1 MSKKILVID
10 GNPNPTSFGASLA
23 ESYVAGAQKRGA
35 EIKRLDVRSL
45 RFDPNLPQGYDSLPE
60 LEPDLQAAIDSMLW
74 CEHMVWIHPIW
85 WQGMP
90 ALMKGFIDRTFL
102 PGITFKYVK
111 GPIPQKL
118 LAGKTGHIIATADTP
133 GWYQWLVNGNASL
146 KQLKRGT
153 LQFCGVTPVRSTY
166 IAPLRKS
173 SLEFR
178 ERWLERV
185 AEFGEQFV

>member
-10 GNPNPTSFGASLA
+10 GNPNPESFGASLA
-23 ESYVAGAQKRGA
+23 GSYVVGAQKSGA
-35 EIKRLDVRSL
+35 EVRRIDIRSL
-45 RFDPNLPQGYDSLPE
+45 QFDPNLPHGYDSLPT
-60 LEPDLQAAIDSMLW
+60 LEPDLQEAIDSMLW

-85 WQGMP
+85 WQGLP
-90 ALMKGFIDRTFL
+90 AMMKGFIDRTFL
-102 PGITFKYVK
+102 PGVTFKYVK

-118 LAGKTGHIIATADTP
+118 FAGRTGHIIATADTP
-133 GWYQWLVNGNASL
+133 GWYQWMFNGNAPL

-166 IAPLRKS
+166 IAPIRKS

-178 ERWLERV
+178 EKWLQRV
-185 AEFGEQFV
+185 AGFGEQFV

>member
-23 ESYVAGAQKRGA
+23 GRYVVGAQKSGA
-35 EIKRLDVRSL
+35 EVRRIDIRSL
-45 RFDPNLPQGYDSLPE
+45 QFDPSLPHGYDSLPE
-60 LEPDLQAAIDSMLW
+60 LEPDLQGAIDNMLW

-85 WQGMP
+85 WQGLP
-90 ALMKGFIDRTFL
+90 AMMKGFIDRTFL
-102 PGITFKYVK
+102 PGVTFKYVK
-111 GPIPQKL
+111 GPIPKKL
-118 LAGKTGHIIATADTP
+118 LASRTGHIIATADTP
-133 GWYQWLVNGNASL
+133 GWYQWLFNGNAPL

-166 IAPLRKS
+166 IAPIRKS

-178 ERWLERV
+178 EKWLQRV
-185 AEFGEQFV
+185 AGFGEQFV